1 MNQDHETRYVRVI
14 VDRAI
19 HRELDY
25 SLPENLAARIGVG
38 SRVRVPFRDKSA
50 LATVVSIPEQSEAK
64 GIRPIEAV
72 IGEAP
77 VLSEQLLELAR
88 WIGTYYCCPIETVM
102 RSLLPQVIRR
112 AEVSWKKQLFVQ
124 PRRNIGQDEIEK
136 LRRRAPRQAE
146 LLEAIAKL
154 EKPVRAT
161 ELLRQTSLDN
171 QTLRALVKRGLAEL
185 REEAVVRDPHGD
197 EQFIATSN
205 LVLNEEQTR
214 ALNEVTQAF
223 DAPENARPILL
234 HGVTGSGKTEIYL
247 QAIRA
252 TLDHGRT
259 AIVLVP
265 EISLTPQTVE
275 RFKGR
280 FAEAQDDVAVLHSH
294 LSEGER
300 HDEWHKIHS
309 GRARIVIG
317 ARSAVFAPLKNLGLI
332 VVDEEH
338 ETTYKQEEAPRYHAR
353 DVAVVRAKMEKCVVV
368 LGSATPSLES
378 YHNAT
383 AGKYRLVTLTQRV
396 DQKQMPLMRVVDLRQ
411 ERRKAKKA
419 AILSEKLS
427 QAIADRLEKREQTIL
442 FLNRRGFSTSL
453 LCSNCGEARNCPNC
467 SVALTFHQHFI
478 QGGSASPKTMSGRL
492 SCHLCGH
499 TAAVPK
505 KCPACGQ
512 DALIYQGFGTEK
524 VESTV
529 AQIFP
534 KAVVRRMDADPMTR
548 KEAYRETLRN
558 FRTGKI
564 DILVGTQ
571 MIAKGLHFPN
581 VTLVG
586 IINAD
591 LALHLPD
598 FRAGERT
605 FQLLTQ
611 VAGRAGRGETSGEV
625 FVQTYTPFSPSIQ
638 FARHHD
644 FAGYF
649 QQELEFRERCDFPP
663 FKHAVLITVRSAHE
677 GRAKLSAETLKRRLS
692 EALPEEFIL
701 GDATPAPLEKLQGQF
716 RFHILIR
723 GEAIM
728 RLSRLV
734 RETLDKLPFPED
746 VTVTVDV
753 DPYQLL

>member
-1 MNQDHETRYVRVI
+1 MAKANYIRVI
-14 VDRAI
+14 IDRAI
-19 HRELDY
+19 YRELDY
-25 SLPENLAARIGVG
+25 LVPEALSERVGVG
-38 SRVRVPFRDKSA
+38 SRVRVPFREKSA
-50 LATVVSIPEQSEAK
+50 LATVVAVLDHSEAK
-64 GIRPIEAV
+64 GLRPVEAV
-72 IGEAP
+72 VGDAP
-77 VLSEQLLELAR
+77 TLSEELLDLAR
-88 WIGTYYCCPIETVM
+88 WISAYYCCPIEAVM

-112 AEVSWKKQLFVQ
+112 AEVGWKKQLFVQ
-124 PRRNIGQDEIEK
+124 PAGKIDSEEVEK

-146 LLEAIAKL
+146 LLEALSRL
-154 EKPVRAT
+154 ETPIRAAD
-161 ELLRQTSLDN
+161 LLRQTSLDN

-185 REEAVVRDPHGD
+185 REEAVVRDPHAD
-197 EQFIATSN
+197 EQFVATSN
-205 LVLNEEQTR
+205 LVLNPEQLL
-214 ALNEVTQAF
+214 ALKEITQAL
-223 DAPENARPILL
+223 DLPESTRPILL

-252 TLDHGRT
+252 ALERGRS

-280 FAEAQDDVAVLHSH
+280 FAEAQDAVAVLHSH
-294 LSEGER
+294 LSQGER

-309 GRARIVIG
+309 GRARIAIG
-317 ARSAVFAPLKNLGLI
+317 PRSAVFAPLKNLGLI

-338 ETTYKQEEAPRYHAR
+338 ENTYKQEEAPRYHAR
-353 DVAVVRAKMEKCVVV
+353 DVAVVRAKIEKCVVI

-383 AGKYRLVTLTQRV
+383 TGKYRLATLTQRI
-396 DQKQMPLMRVVDLRQ
+396 DEKQMPLMRIVDLRQ
-411 ERRKAKKA
+411 ERRKEKAA
-419 AILSEKLS
+419 AILSEKLRA
-427 QAIADRLEKREQTIL
+427 AIADRLEKSEQTIL

-453 LCSNCGEARNCPNC
+453 LCSDCGEARDCPNC
-467 SVALTFHQHFI
+467 SVALTFHRHM
-478 QGGSASPKTMSGRL
+478 ARL

-505 KCPACGQ
+505 KCPACGK
-512 DALIYQGFGTEK
+512 DALIYAGFGTEK
-524 VESTV
+524 VESAV
-529 AQIFP
+529 SHIFP
-534 KAVVRRMDADPMTR
+534 KATVRRMDADSMTR
-548 KEAYRETLRN
+548 KEAYRETLRS

-591 LALHLPD
+591 LSLHLPD

-611 VAGRAGRGETSGEV
+611 VAGRAGRGETPGEV

-644 FAGYF
+644 FTGYF

-663 FKHAVLITVRSAHE
+663 FKHAILITVRSAHE
-677 GRAKLSAETLKRRLS
+677 GRAKLSAETLKRRLK
-692 EALPEEFIL
+692 EALPEEFLL

-734 RETLDKLPFPED
+734 REALDKLPFPED

>member
-1 MNQDHETRYVRVI
+1 MAALTKSNYVRVI
-14 VDRAI
+14 IDRAI

-25 SLPENLAARIGVG
+25 LVPDTLVGRVDVG
-38 SRVRVPFRDKSA
+38 SRVRVPFRDRSA
-50 LATVVSIPEQSEAK
+50 LATVLALLDQSDAR
-64 GIRPIEAV
+64 GIRPLEAL
-72 IGEAP
+72 IGDGP
-77 VLSEQLLELAR
+77 ILSTELLELAK
-88 WIGTYYCCPIETVM
+88 WMSAYYCCPIETVI
-102 RSLLPQVIRR
+102 RSLLPQVVRK
-112 AEVSWKKQLFVQ
+112 AQVSWKKQLFVY
-124 PRRNIGQDEIEK
+124 PSRK
-136 LRRRAPRQAE
+136 LDAQELEALRKRAPRQAE
-146 LLEAIAKL
+146 LAEAVGRLTGPIVA
-154 EKPVRAT
+154 AD
-161 ELLRQTSLDN
+161 LLRQVAMDN
-171 QTLRALVKRGLAEL
+171 QTLRALAKRGLVEL
-185 REEAVVRDPHGD
+185 RDEPIARDPHAED
-197 EQFIATSN
+197 QILATSN
-205 LVLNEEQTR
+205 LSLNAEQSA
-214 ALNEVTQAF
+214 ALGLVN
-223 DAPENARPILL
+223 DAIASPETARPILL

-247 QAIRA
+247 QSIRA
-252 TLDHGRT
+252 ALGRGRT

-280 FAEAQDDVAVLHSH
+280 FAERPDMVAVLHSH

-309 GRARIVIG
+309 GKASIVIG
-317 ARSAVFAPLKNLGLI
+317 ARSAVFAPLKQLGLI

-338 ETTYKQEEAPRYHAR
+338 ESTYKQEDAPRYHAR
-353 DVAVVRAKMEKCVVV
+353 DVAIVRAKMEKCVVV

-378 YHNAT
+378 YYNAT
-383 AGKYRLVTLTQRV
+383 KGKYRLAALTQRI
-396 DQKQMPLMRVVDLRQ
+396 DDKQMPQIRIVDLRQ
-411 ERRKAKKA
+411 ERRKEKTA
-419 AILSEKLS
+419 AILSEKLRG
-427 QAIADRLEKREQTIL
+427 AIAERLENGEQTIL

-453 LCSNCGEARNCPNC
+453 LCSECGEARNCPNC
-467 SVALTFHQHFI
+467 SVALTFHRQI
-478 QGGSASPKTMSGRL
+478 ARL

-505 KCPACGQ
+505 KCPACGK
-512 DALIYQGFGTEK
+512 DALIYAGFGTEK
-524 VESTV
+524 VESNV
-529 AQIFP
+529 AHIFP
-534 KAVVRRMDADPMTR
+534 QAVVRRMDADSMSR
-548 KEAYRETLRN
+548 KEAYRETLRS
-558 FRTGKI
+558 FRAGKI

-611 VAGRAGRGETSGEV
+611 VAGRAGRGEVRGEV

-649 QQELEFRERCDFPP
+649 EQELEFRERCDFPP
-663 FKHAVLITVRSAHE
+663 FKHAVLITVRSTHE
-677 GRAKLSAETLKRRLS
+677 GRAKLSAETLVRRFRETLGS
-692 EALPEEFIL
+692 EFIL
-701 GDATPAPLEKLQGQF
+701 GDATPAPLEKLQGQY

-734 RETLDKLPFPED
+734 RDTLDKLPFPED
-746 VTVTVDV
+746 VAVAVDV